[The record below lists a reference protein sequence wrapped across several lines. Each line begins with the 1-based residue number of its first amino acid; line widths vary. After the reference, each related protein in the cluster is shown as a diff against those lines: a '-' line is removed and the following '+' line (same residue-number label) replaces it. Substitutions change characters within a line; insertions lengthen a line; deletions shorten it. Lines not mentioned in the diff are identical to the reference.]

1 MKSIFIIFCLFIS
14 TSLFALD
21 KVSLQL
27 AWKYQFEFAGFI
39 AAKEKGFYKEANL
52 DVELKEYNQ
61 NVDTVN
67 DVLNG
72 LSTYGVYHSSIS
84 IEENKIK
91 PIIILGTYLQRAPL
105 IFIAQKGITHPS
117 QMINKTI
124 MGTKTE
130 LKYSAL
136 GLMLSHY
143 DITAKNANIIEQTFD
158 LNDFINKKVDVMS
171 AFRSNQIFELQ
182 ERNIPFE
189 IIEPFDYGFNMSAGN
204 LFSSKE
210 EVLAHPKRTQAFIDA
225 TNKGWEYAINNT
237 DEIIDILIE
246 KYKVTKSKKALE
258 FEALEIKKLMML
270 DFFKIGE
277 INSELTKLS
286 FRQLKKAEMIND
298 DEILHNFVF
307 SEFIKTVNTDFSL
320 TDEEMIYLKNKKHI
334 TMCVDPE
341 WYPFEAI
348 VDNEHIGIA
357 ADVMKDFE
365 KKLNM
370 PIKYLDVKTWQESV
384 DLAKQ
389 RACDI
394 FSLASKSPSRNE
406 YMDFTTPYMNLP
418 IVIATTND
426 KIFVDDIPNLKGK
439 EIAAVEGYSIIEKIK
454 SKYPYLEIVEVK
466 TINEGL
472 DLVLQEKAYGYI
484 DNLMVVSSYIQK
496 DYTGILKVSSR
507 LSESLAF
514 SVATRNDEPILNDIF
529 EKLVLSLDEQEI
541 QTIFNRWV
549 STIEEVSSLNKDN
562 IIKIAILFIIIIAG
576 FLHRQYFLNRYNK
589 ELLKLSITDKL
600 TGLFNRL
607 KTDKKLE
614 EEHRKVIRH
623 STYSCSILLIDVD
636 LFKLINDNFGHIV
649 GDKVLQ
655 DLANILKNNIRDID
669 IVGRWGGEEFLII
682 LPIAKKEEALIV
694 ANKLKQEVAQF
705 QFSHGKQVT
714 ISIGGI
720 QLQSDLSI
728 DETLSKADEA
738 LYQSKNEGRNRVTI
752 I

>member
-1 MKSIFIIFCLFIS
+1 MKTKFILFFLFIS
-14 TSLFALD
+14 LPLFALE

-61 NVDTVN
+61 NTDTVN

-72 LSTYGVYHSSIS
+72 TSTYGVYHSSIS
-84 IEENKIK
+84 IEKNKIK
-91 PIIILGTYLQRAPL
+91 PIIILGTYLQKSPL
-105 IFIAQKGITHPS
+105 VFIAQKGITHPN
-117 QMINKTI
+117 QMVNKTI

-136 GLMLSHY
+136 GLMLKHY
-143 DITAKNANIIEQTFD
+143 NISTDNANIVEQTFD
-158 LNDFINKKVDVMS
+158 LNDFINKKVDIMS
-171 AFRSNQIFELQ
+171 AFRSNQLFELQ
-182 ERNIPFE
+182 ERNISFE

-204 LFSSKE
+204 LFSSQE
-210 EVLAHPKRTQAFIDA
+210 EVLENPKRTQAFIDA
-225 TNKGWEYAINNT
+225 TNKGWKYAIENS
-237 DEIIDILIE
+237 DEIIDILIQ
-246 KYKVTKSKKALE
+246 KYAVKKSKKALE
-258 FEALEIKKLMML
+258 FEAQEIKKLMML

-277 INSELTKLS
+277 INDELTKLA
-286 FRQLKKAEMIND
+286 FRQLKKADLINEE
-298 DEILHNFVF
+298 EILHNFVF
-307 SEFIKTVNTDFSL
+307 NELIKSINTDFTL
-320 TDEEMIYLKNKKHI
+320 TNEEKLYLKNKQYIK
-334 TMCVDPE
+334 MCVDPL
-341 WYPFEAI
+341 WLPFEAI
-348 VDNEHIGIA
+348 ENNEHIGIA

-365 KKLNM
+365 KKLNI
-370 PIKYLDVKTWQESV
+370 PIKYLDVKTWQESI

-389 RACDI
+389 RDCDI
-394 FSLASKSPSRNE
+394 FSLASRSPSRNE
-406 YMDFTTPYMNLP
+406 YMNFTTPYLNLP

-426 KIFVDDIPNLKGK
+426 KLFVDDIANLKGK
-439 EIAAVEGYSIIEKIK
+439 KIAAVEGYSIIEKIK

-472 DLVLQEKAYGYI
+472 DLVLQEKVYGYI

-507 LSESLAF
+507 LNESLAF

-541 QTIFNRWV
+541 QTIFNRWA
-549 STIEEVSSLNKDN
+549 STIEEVSSLSKDN

-576 FLHRQYFLNRYNK
+576 FLHRQYFLKRYNK

-600 TGLFNRL
+600 TGLYNRL

-636 LFKLINDNFGHIV
+636 LFKLINDNFGHVV

-655 DLANILKNNIRDID
+655 DLAIILKNNLREID
-669 IVGRWGGEEFLII
+669 ILGRWGGEEFLII
-682 LPIAKKEEALIV
+682 LPITNKEEALIV
-694 ANKLKQEVAQF
+694 ANKLKQDVAQYE
-705 QFSHGKQVT
+705 FSHGQQVT

-720 QLQSDLSI
+720 QLQSNLSI
-728 DETLSKADEA
+728 DETLIKADEA
-738 LYQSKNEGRNRVTI
+738 LYQSKHEGRNRVTI
-752 I
+752 K